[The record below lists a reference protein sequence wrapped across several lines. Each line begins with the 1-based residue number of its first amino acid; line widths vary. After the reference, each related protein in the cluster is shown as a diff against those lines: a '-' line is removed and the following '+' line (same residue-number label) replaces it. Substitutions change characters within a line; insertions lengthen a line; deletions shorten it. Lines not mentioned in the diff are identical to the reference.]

1 MLGFFS
7 LFPPVR
13 VLLQLSIIEFCLC
26 PVHQF
31 SSAGHSQC
39 LASSRIPRA
48 CTECVWQVST
58 AADAV
63 WKCQTC
69 CNSAHNPFWILNFTP
84 NLLENAAGGGQ
95 IYLYCSSSD
104 KPLVVEGFKPERE
117 GTYCSFII
125 SWFSCLYRK
134 IQVKKMQQ
142 L

>member
-1 MLGFFS
+1 MRGFFS

-13 VLLQLSIIEFCLC
+13 VLLQLCLTEFWVC

-31 SSAGHSQC
+31 NSAGHSQC
-39 LASSRIPRA
+39 LASSRIPSA
-48 CTECVWQVST
+48 CTEGVWQVSI
-58 AADAV
+58 AAVAV

-69 CNSAHNPFWILNFTP
+69 CNSAHNPFWIFNFTP
-84 NLLENAAGGGQ
+84 SLLGNAAGGGQ

-104 KPLVVEGFKPERE
+104 KPHVVEGFKPRRE
-117 GTYCSFII
+117 GTCCSFII
-125 SWFSCLYRK
+125 SLFSCVCRK